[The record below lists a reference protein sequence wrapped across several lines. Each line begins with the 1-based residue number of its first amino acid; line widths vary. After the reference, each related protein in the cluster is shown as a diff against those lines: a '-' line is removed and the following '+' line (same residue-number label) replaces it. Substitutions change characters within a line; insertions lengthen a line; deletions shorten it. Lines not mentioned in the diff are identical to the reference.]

1 MDREKV
7 KEIVGVTGC
16 DERLAW
22 VIAEFT
28 DGDVDKAKKI
38 ILGIPKDII
47 VLTVRWSANQTQRF
61 GVVLFIYNG
70 QLRIVEDVLVA
81 VSRNRAVTDL
91 ALDAPLQAVRQTL
104 DGFAKLNP
112 PEEQDAAEVLAQFR
126 RPETV
131 RELNELVAAEPFEEA
146 RITQYLTDLFFKVFT
161 DPRLTVRFDIRRIDS
176 FQLHRGEKELG
187 QPGRE
192 TAEGQPEAAPREE
205 PRDDRRPEFRNDS
218 LIILQS
224 APFIEPV
231 NGTAIPK
238 FKPGDTIY
246 ADISDKREIGAY
258 LRKLILDELKASG
271 VTETRI
277 PAVIEE
283 LEYSTGTDNVNLIIR
298 FGPGIYG
305 RIVVTRDLKIDAP
318 RSRPKPVE
326 ETPRNSYTWLVWIFL
341 LSFLLVIVLM
351 LFLKK

>member
-1 MDREKV
+1 MDHEKV
-7 KEIVGVTGC
+7 KEIVSATGC

-28 DGDVDKAKKI
+28 DGDLDKAKKI

-47 VLTVRWSANQTQRF
+47 VLTVRWSANQTQRH
-61 GVVLFIYNG
+61 GVVLFIYNS
-70 QLRIVEDVLVA
+70 QLRIVEEAQVL

-91 ALDAPLQAVRQTL
+91 DLDASLPVVRQTL
-104 DGFAKLNP
+104 DVFRRQNP
-112 PEEQDAAEVLAQFR
+112 LEEKDAAEVLEIFSKS
-126 RPETV
+126 ETIQEINQLLTADPADV
-131 RELNELVAAEPFEEA
+131 EA
-146 RITQYLTDLFFKVFT
+146 VNAYLSDLFFKIFT
-161 DPRLTVRFDIRRIDS
+161 DPRMTVSYAMRRIDT

-187 QPGRE
+187 PAGQEPGQSQPAGE
-192 TAEGQPEAAPREE
+192 KPEEKSERKSEL
-205 PRDDRRPEFRNDS
+205 RNDS

-224 APFIEPV
+224 APYIEPV

-238 FKPGDTIY
+238 FKTGDTIF
-246 ADISDKREIGAY
+246 ADITDKREIGAY
-258 LRKLILDELKASG
+258 LRKLILDEAKISG
-271 VTETRI
+271 STEIRI

-283 LEYSTGTDNVNLIIR
+283 MEYSSGTDNVSLIVR

-326 ETPRNSYTWLVWIFL
+326 EEAKNSYSWLVWIFV
-341 LSFLLVIVLM
+341 LSFILVIVLM